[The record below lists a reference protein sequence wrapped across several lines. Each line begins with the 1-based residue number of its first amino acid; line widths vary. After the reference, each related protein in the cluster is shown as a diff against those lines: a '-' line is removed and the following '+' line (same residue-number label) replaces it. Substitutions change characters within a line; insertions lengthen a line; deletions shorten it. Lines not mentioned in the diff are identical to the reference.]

1 MPGLILGR
9 ISRVSVG
16 GCEGV
21 VDVVG
26 DGGELLASGLRCRMY
41 LIRCAVHRFVLQV
54 VLAWEVSKRTSQT
67 ASRWEVDEH
76 CFQVWR
82 LFTKSAEIIIW
93 STKICL
99 ESCEA
104 III

>member
-9 ISRVSVG
+9 IWRVSVG

-41 LIRCAVHRFVLQV
+41 LICFAVHRVVLQV
-54 VLAWEVSKRTSQT
+54 VLA
-67 ASRWEVDEH
+67 
-76 CFQVWR
+76 
-82 LFTKSAEIIIW
+82 
-93 STKICL
+93 
-99 ESCEA
+99 
-104 III
+104 